1 VPRTGQPKLDKKAA
15 KGRNRGGK
23 AQQASPASASPEI
36 NPSMHSKAI
45 VLRVPTPP
53 DKPWQISQ
61 DEVAI
66 LKNAICKGA
75 TDEELKFCLAVARRH
90 KLDPFRGQI
99 WFVKRK
105 DSTAVGGYR
114 WIPIVG
120 IGGMLHIAARDHED
134 FGSNDEPEFGPM
146 HEVKWSYYEKS
157 GKFQAP
163 EWAKVTLWKKGLE
176 HPTVATVWWDEI
188 YPDVGAAPLVRQMP
202 RLMLGKCALA
212 QAIRRAYPTTD
223 GLYIKEEFQGRE
235 QFTETGREIV
245 FNEPAQLEE
254 ARVDPNWQAFLNRL
268 TPEEREREMAA
279 VAKQTP
285 EQREVLEAKK
295 AKLAAQVQ
303 SPSATPR
310 GPESSAAPGSG
321 QESRQTMGAPP
332 RKADSADGTTRAQA
346 SVPCLFYRWNG
357 DTQQAIIHPQPHL
370 NLNASLK
377 KAIAKGWSETAGAAI
392 FNGEEL
398 EALKFQFERAG
409 MEIRRLKQ

>member
-1 VPRTGQPKLDKKAA
+1 
-15 KGRNRGGK
+15 
-23 AQQASPASASPEI
+23 
-36 NPSMHSKAI
+36 MHSKAI

-99 WFVKRK
+99 WFVRRR
-105 DSTAVGGYR
+105 DATAQGGYR

-120 IGGMLHIAARDHED
+120 IGGMLHIAARDHKD
-134 FGSNDEPEFGPM
+134 FGSSDAPKFGPM
-146 HEVKWSYYEKS
+146 HEVKWSYFQTS
-157 GKFQAP
+157 GKIQAP
-163 EWAKVTLWKKGLE
+163 EWAEVTLWKKGLE
-176 HPTVATVWWDEI
+176 HPVVATVWWDEI

-212 QAIRRAYPTTD
+212 QAIRRAYPATD

-254 ARVDPNWQAFLNRL
+254 GHVDPNWQAFLNRL

-285 EQREVLEAKK
+285 EQREVLESKK

-303 SPSATPR
+303 SPESA
-310 GPESSAAPGSG
+310 AAPGSG
-321 QESRQTMGAPP
+321 QESRQQAPQVEHATP
-332 RKADSADGTTRAQA
+332 AEGKQGTKPEA
-346 SVPCLFYRWNG
+346 VPCLFYRWND

-370 NLNASLK
+370 KLIASLK
-377 KAIAKGWSETAGAAI
+377 NAIAKGWSETAGAAI
-392 FNGEEL
+392 FSGEEL